1 MLRIQWEVLKTCS
14 KVKINQTSVYFSGVS
29 FCAHATTMDVQH
41 EQSQVSYKLV
51 DVAQPA
57 RLTVLMRCLNHV
69 VHWEHGARE
78 STQPEKLLQQ
88 GGRAWSCSLHC
99 GFICLHHWGTGHH
112 WKLSGYVCLLQ
123 VGIKLAC
130 LFRFLFLIIVHI
142 PFFVDNLSF
151 YSVQDVMISRMNS
164 IILYSLFLYL
174 YLWSKTIKVKGFWQ
188 CIKQVSDYK

>member
-1 MLRIQWEVLKTCS
+1 MLCIQWEVLKTCS

-151 YSVQDVMISRMNS
+151 YHLQCARCDDLSYELYYTILFVSLSVLMKQNN
-164 IILYSLFLYL
+164 
-174 YLWSKTIKVKGFWQ
+174 KG
-188 CIKQVSDYK
+188 